1 MNILNKNVQELA
13 NKISITL
20 DKVRLAAY
28 AGVIYGYIEVN
39 REKVKTTNIN
49 DLNVKLYDL
58 YYELNEV
65 AVIDKDMFLDIS
77 NKFIKYYQE
86 PMVSNSFIGSFND
99 LIGLTTVFGQVT
111 IDSINENI
119 DMFRTTRKL
128 FKDCLNK

>member
-13 NKISITL
+13 NRISITL

-39 REKVKTTNIN
+39 RESVKNTNLN
-49 DLNVKLYDL
+49 DIKVKLYDL

-65 AVIDKDMFLDIS
+65 AIIDKDMFLDIS

-86 PMVSNSFIGSFND
+86 PMVNSNMINSLND
-99 LIGLTTVFGQVT
+99 ALGLTTVFGQAT
-111 IDSINENI
+111 MDAINDNI
-119 DMFRTTRKL
+119 STFRDTRKL